1 MTRAGCASDVIVA
14 LNDYESRQPNVHAG
28 GTARGV
34 AMDSPAAAPSGH
46 HVMGMAS
53 HSVRGPSMGW
63 PRADPAGVSGAGP
76 CAGHFHHLWRCR
88 GAGPCHQRKPII
100 VQRSPWRPRGHLRPS
115 PRYPGGPKD
124 KPDQYPASR
133 CRVLVGANRF
143 RSLPC
148 ARAHQLP
155 GREMRRSRKGFVGPI
170 GLRRW
175 LLLWWSGQG
184 RWPRVRSTRAS
195 SSWKAGFLG

>member
-1 MTRAGCASDVIVA
+1 MTQAGGASAVIVA

-63 PRADPAGVSGAGP
+63 PRADPAGASCAGP

-88 GAGPCHQRKPII
+88 GGGPCHQRKPTI
-100 VQRSPWRPRGHLRPS
+100 VQRSPWRPRWTSAPFAAVPRWTKRQARPVPGVEMPCTGRCQPVPFSALRTCAPAAGVGDA
-115 PRYPGGPKD
+115 PEQEGVRW
-124 KPDQYPASR
+124 PDRPTS
-133 CRVLVGANRF
+133 GAAP
-143 RSLPC
+143 L
-148 ARAHQLP
+148 
-155 GREMRRSRKGFVGPI
+155 
-170 GLRRW
+170 
-175 LLLWWSGQG
+175 WSGQG